1 MQASALDNGPSTIP
15 GLTAWQRQTVVT
27 IVSQCLPGAQAL
39 VFGSR
44 ATGRFRPTS
53 DLDLLFVKPD
63 PIDWRARARLHDAFD
78 ASELPFRVDVVAWA
92 NLAPSYRARVQAQAR
107 AL

>member
-1 MQASALDNGPSTIP
+1 MQTSALDNGPSTIP
-15 GLTAWQRQTVVT
+15 GLTAGQRETVAT

-39 VFGSR
+39 VFGAR
-44 ATGRFRPTS
+44 ATGRCRPTS

-63 PIDWRARARLHDAFD
+63 AIDWCARARLHDAFD

-92 NLAPSYRARVQAQAR
+92 DLALSYRARVQA
-107 AL
+107 

>member
-1 MQASALDNGPSTIP
+1 MQASELDTGPSTIP
-15 GLTAWQRQTVVT
+15 GLTALQRETVVS
-27 IVSQCLPGAQAL
+27 IVRQCLPGAQAL

-44 ATGRFRPTS
+44 ATGRCRPTS

-63 PIDWRARARLHDAFD
+63 AIDWHARARLHDAFD

-92 NLAPSYRARVQAQAR
+92 DLAPSYRARVQGEAR
-107 AL
+107 PL